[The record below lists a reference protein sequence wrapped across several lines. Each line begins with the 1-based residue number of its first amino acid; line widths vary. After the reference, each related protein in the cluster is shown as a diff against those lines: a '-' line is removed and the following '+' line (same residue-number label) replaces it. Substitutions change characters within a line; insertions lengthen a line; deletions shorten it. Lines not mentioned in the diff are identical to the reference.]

1 MKSILA
7 MTLLFLISN
16 FAVASGTT
24 IGNGG
29 SGIVCFDENKKIISA
44 QILDLWEGNA
54 LFNLKPV
61 DDSRDFLRI
70 AEQKIATLKEVNVF
84 GDSLSSPTKLFNSFK
99 FLPSG
104 VPLQTTGD
112 IDSILAAP
120 QSCQFSQVI
129 NYSNDGTIYVN
140 SDIWN
145 LLDNKNRAAF
155 IVHESIYEFLRKS
168 SKAETNSRRTRKT
181 VAYLF
186 SNISLEVQNTAES
199 LPHTYCYSSD
209 LETQAV
215 FYETS
220 EKRVVLE
227 FYKVLDRR
235 TVDRSFVMLPEIF
248 TSMNDIKLQ
257 KFHFSG
263 QVTSNI
269 DTLEIKLFH
278 FFIDKFEFNISLKDS
293 AANEEKQLIH
303 LNCRDEWIFN

>member
-1 MKSILA
+1 MKSFLT
-7 MTLLFLISN
+7 MTVLFLISN
-16 FAVASGTT
+16 FAIASGTT

-29 SGIVCFDENKKIISA
+29 SGIVCFDDNKEIISA

-54 LFNLKPV
+54 LFNLSPI
-61 DDSRDFLRI
+61 DDNRDFLKI
-70 AEQKIATLKEVNVF
+70 AEQKIATLKEINVF

-120 QSCQFSQVI
+120 QRCQFSQVI

-155 IVHESIYEFLRKS
+155 IVHETIYEFLRQS
-168 SKAETNSRRTRKT
+168 SRSETNSRRARKA
-181 VAYLF
+181 VVYLF
-186 SNISLEVQNTAES
+186 SNNSLEAQNTAEA

-209 LETQAV
+209 LENQAV

-220 EKRVVLE
+220 EKRVILE
-227 FYKVLDRR
+227 FYKILDRR
-235 TVDRSFVMLPEIF
+235 TLDRSFVLLPETI
-248 TSMNDIKLQ
+248 TSMNDIKSQ
-257 KFHFSG
+257 KFHFSS
-263 QVTSNI
+263 QVTSII
-269 DTLEIKLFH
+269 DTFEIKLFH
-278 FFIDKFEFNISLKDS
+278 FFTDKFEFSISLKDS
-293 AANEEKQLIH
+293 AANEEKQLVH
-303 LNCRDEWIFN
+303 LNCRDEWIF

>member
-44 QILDLWEGNA
+44 QILDLWEGEA
-54 LFNLKPV
+54 LFNLKPI
-61 DDSRDFLRI
+61 DDNRNFLKI

-84 GDSLSSPTKLFNSFK
+84 GDSLSSPTKLFGSFK

-104 VPLQTTGD
+104 VPLQITGD
-112 IDSILAAP
+112 VDSILAAP

-155 IVHESIYEFLRKS
+155 IVHESIYEFLRES
-168 SKAETNSRRTRKT
+168 SKAETNSRRTRKA

-186 SNISLEVQNTAES
+186 SNKSLEVQNTAKS

-209 LETQAV
+209 FESQAV

-220 EKRVVLE
+220 EKRVILE

-235 TVDRSFVMLPEIF
+235 TLDRSFVLLPETF
-248 TSMNDIKLQ
+248 TSMNDIKSQ
-257 KFHFSG
+257 KFHFSS
-263 QVTSNI
+263 QVTSSI
-269 DTLEIKLFH
+269 DSLEIKLFH
-278 FFIDKFEFNISLKDS
+278 FFSDKFEFSVSLKDLS
-293 AANEEKQLIH
+293 ANEEKQLVR
-303 LNCRDEWIFN
+303 LTCRDEWIF